1 MPFKSEKQRRWMWA
15 NEPEMAEE
23 WADEEDKNEGRTMK
37 ITKRQLRKIIRE
49 ALPKTLIKE
58 NGGVFIAARGCSPMK
73 SRADPAFAAAIK
85 GTPLNIEEAYS
96 PEIARVDLSSGP
108 VSAKWTADGLSMQL
122 LTPGGKPMVFGTQS
136 DVRSLIDML
145 EQLLAG
151 AMRTSP

>member
-15 NEPEMAEE
+15 NEPEMAEK
-23 WADEEDKNEGRTMK
+23 WAEEEDKNEGRTMK
-37 ITKRQLRKIIRE
+37 ITRRHLRKIIS
-49 ALPKTLIKE
+49 KTLIKE

-96 PEIARVDLSSGP
+96 PEVARVDLSSGP

-122 LTPGGKPMVFGTQS
+122 LTPGGKPMVFDTKS
-136 DVRSLIDML
+136 DVQALINML